1 MTQILNNFASTFYFK
16 EIFSDFD
23 TFKQFVHEYTNVN
36 KDLPENATLYRY
48 LFNKFCNSN
57 INYDTINSFKR
68 NFALTYENCF
78 MQYKFRID
86 KITKLYALAD
96 DDLTVI
102 QYGIS
107 NVALNDNSVIQNAL
121 DNVAD
126 FVSSQTSS
134 KQRANKFSAYLTAVR
149 DISDNYIEDYIDKFR
164 KHFMSIVTPNLP
176 VYDNN

>member
-1 MTQILNNFASTFYFK
+1 MCLRSATNT
-16 EIFSDFD
+16 
-23 TFKQFVHEYTNVN
+23 EYTNIN

-57 INYDTINSFKR
+57 INYDTVDCFKR

-86 KITKLYALAD
+86 KINQLYALTN
-96 DDLTVI
+96 DDLNVI

-107 NVALNDNSVIQNAL
+107 NVALNNNSAIENAL
-121 DNVAD
+121 DNVVD
-126 FVSSQTSS
+126 FVSSQTSD

-149 DISDNYIEDYIDKFR
+149 EVSDKYIDDFIDKFR
-164 KHFMSIVTPNLP
+164 KHFMAIVTPNECF
-176 VYDNN
+176 YAN